1 MPRLCRAVAPCPR
14 GITLVE
20 VLVALVVSA
29 LSLMA
34 GLKLFQVTADSLA
47 AAEQRSLA
55 LACADNEILR
65 VRLDANLQ
73 QMGARTT
80 DCMQSNQTFN
90 VRVSVQPTPHLNFRR
105 LDVRVEGV
113 RPEWRSGLL
122 AERVVFLPVGFQ

>member
-55 LACADNEILR
+55 LACADNEVLR

-73 QMGARTT
+73 QMGARTAG
-80 DCMQSNQTFN
+80 CMQSNQTFN
-90 VRVSVQPTPHLNFRR
+90 VNVSIQPTPHLNFRR

-113 RPEWRSGLL
+113 RPEGRSGLL